1 MSGKTNSPGGKPSRA
16 GEVGQAGK
24 SVRGRQAGAGMPGP
38 NMAGWKRPRQAD

>member
-24 SVRGRQAGAGMPGP
+24 ASAAGRPGGGMPGP